1 MVCANSTF
9 THVSVEASAIDRV
22 QSSAVRPALL
32 TVHDVA
38 GMLSCS
44 ARTIYRLN
52 DAGRMPKP
60 VRLGSLVRWPRA
72 IIERWIDQGCPRPE
86 EVM

>member
-1 MVCANSTF
+1 MVCANTTSTR
-9 THVSVEASAIDRV
+9 VSEEVATIDRV
-22 QSSAVRPALL
+22 QGRAVRPALL

-38 GMLSCS
+38 EMLSCS
-44 ARTIYRLN
+44 PRTVYRLN

-60 VRLGSLVRWPRA
+60 VRLGSLVRWPKA
-72 IIERWIDQGCPRPE
+72 IVERWIDQGCPRPE